1 VLTVQDVTV
10 TFGQRTLFKEVNL
23 KFLPG
28 NCYGLIGPNGAG
40 KSTLLKVL
48 AGEIEANK
56 GDISVGPNER
66 IALLSQDQ
74 FAFDAYTVLDTVI
87 RGYPRLHEILAERE
101 TIYNKPDFSEADGLR
116 AAELETELAEM
127 NGYEAETEAAVL
139 LSNLGLDESV
149 HDLKMRELEASQ
161 KVRVLLAQA
170 LFGSPDILL
179 LDEPTNQLDLASI
192 AWLEDFLF
200 RFPNTVIVV
209 SHDRHFLNDVCTHIA
224 DIDFNKIQLFVGN
237 FDFWYQAS
245 QLAQTQRKS
254 DDKKRTDKIKELEQF
269 VRRFSANASKSRQ
282 ATSRKKLI
290 EKLTVDDLPTSS
302 RRFPYVDFKPE
313 RPCGKVILSV
323 DQVNVTLDD
332 RPILQNFSLVVNPGD
347 KIAFIGPNDLVKT
360 TLFQVLMG
368 ELTPDSGSFSWG
380 TTIKPSYFPK
390 ENAAYFDTDVNLV
403 DWLRQYSPYDDSET
417 YVRGFL
423 GRMLFSGEEALKP
436 ARVLS
441 GGEKVR
447 CMLARMMLSGAN
459 ALVLDEPTN
468 HLDLEAITA
477 VNDGLINFEGVL
489 LFTSH
494 DYQFVDTIANRIVEI
509 APGGVI
515 DRMMPLEA
523 YVQDPTVQ
531 QLRDQYYKGHQNL
544 RI

>member
-1 VLTVQDVTV
+1 MLAIHNITV
-10 TFGQRTLFKEVNL
+10 TFGPRTLFKDVNL

-40 KSTLLKVL
+40 KSTLLKVM

-56 GDISVGPNER
+56 GDISIGANER
-66 IALLSQDQ
+66 LALLQQDQ
-74 FAFDAYTVLDTVI
+74 FAFDDYPALETVI
-87 RGYPRLHEILAERE
+87 MGHPRLHEVLHERE
-101 TIYNKPDFSEADGLR
+101 AIYSKPDFSEADGLR
-116 AAELETELAEM
+116 AAELEIELAEM
-127 NGYEAETEAAVL
+127 DGYEAESEAAVL
-139 LSNLGLDESV
+139 LNNLGLDESL
-149 HDLKMRELEASQ
+149 HGMMMRELEASQ

-209 SHDRHFLNDVCTHIA
+209 SHDRHFLNNVCTHIA
-224 DIDFNKIQLFVGN
+224 DIDFGKIQLYVGN
-237 FDFWYQAS
+237 YDFWYQAS
-245 QLAQTQRKS
+245 QLAQAQRKREE
-254 DDKKRTDKIKELEQF
+254 KKRTDRIKELEEF

-290 EKLTVDDLPTSS
+290 EKLTIDDLPTSS

-313 RPCGKVILSV
+313 RPCGKVILDV
-323 DQVNVTLDD
+323 DQVSVAVDG
-332 RPILQNFSLVVNPGD
+332 RPVLQNFSLTVNPGD

-360 TLFQVLMG
+360 TLFQVIMG
-368 ELTPDSGSFSWG
+368 ELKADSGSFRWG
-380 TTIKPSYFPK
+380 TTITTAYFPK
-390 ENAAYFDTDVNLV
+390 ENAAYFDTDMRLV
-403 DWLRQYSPYDDSET
+403 DWLRQYSPVDDSET
-417 YVRGFL
+417 FVRGYL

-441 GGEKVR
+441 GGEKAR

-477 VNDGLINFEGVL
+477 VNDGLIRFSGVA

-515 DRMMPLEA
+515 DRVMRLEE
-523 YVQDPTVQ
+523 YVGDTAVQ
-531 QLRDQYYKGHQNL
+531 SLRAEYYAGRRL
-544 RI
+544 VRI

>member
-1 VLTVQDVTV
+1 MLAIHNVSV
-10 TFGQRTLFKEVNL
+10 TFGQRTLFKDVNL

-40 KSTLLKVL
+40 KSTLLKVM
-48 AGEIEANK
+48 AGELEANK
-56 GDISVGPNER
+56 GDISTAVNER
-66 IALLSQDQ
+66 IALLQQDQ
-74 FAFDAYTVLDTVI
+74 FAFEDHQVLETVI
-87 RGYPRLHEILAERE
+87 MGYPRLHEVLQERE
-101 TIYNKPDFSEADGLR
+101 AIYSQPDFSEADGLR
-116 AAELETELAEM
+116 AAELEMELAEM
-127 NGYEAETEAAVL
+127 NGYDAEAEAAVL
-139 LSNLGLDESV
+139 LSNLGLDESF
-149 HDLKMRELEASQ
+149 HALKMHELEASH

-170 LFGSPDILL
+170 LFGNPDILL

-209 SHDRHFLNDVCTHIA
+209 SHDRHFLNNVCTHIA
-224 DIDFNKIQLFVGN
+224 DIDFGKIQLYVGN
-237 FDFWYQAS
+237 YDFWYQAS
-245 QLAQTQRKS
+245 QLTQTQRKGEE
-254 DDKKRTDKIKELEQF
+254 KKRIDRIKDLEEF

-290 EKLTVDDLPTSS
+290 EKLTIDDLPVSS

-313 RPCGKVILSV
+313 RPCGKVILDVEQVSV
-323 DQVNVTLDD
+323 MGEE
-332 RPILQNFSLVVNPGD
+332 RPLLQAFSLSVSPDD

-360 TLFQVLMG
+360 TLFQLLMG
-368 ELTPDSGSFSWG
+368 ELEPDAGSFKWG
-380 TTIKPSYFPK
+380 TTITPAYFPK

-403 DWLRQYSPYDDSET
+403 DWLRQYSLTDDSESF
-417 YVRGFL
+417 VRGYL
-423 GRMLFSGEEALKP
+423 GRMLFSGEEALKS

-477 VNDGLINFEGVL
+477 VNDGLINFPGVI

-509 APGGVI
+509 TPGGVI
-515 DRMMPLEA
+515 DRRMRLEE
-523 YVQDPTVQ
+523 YVADPGVLA
-531 QLRDQYYKGHQNL
+531 LRDEYYRGRENM